1 MTTTYRYSAV
11 TADGRNITG
20 KTKGTSIH
28 SVASTLVDQGLEVQ
42 GVRAKRNWAK
52 LEITPY
58 KADRADVMHFS
69 RQLSAFIRAGVPIA
83 DAIDL
88 IQGEM
93 KDKVLSGVLADMS
106 ESLRR
111 GDSLAAAISP
121 HSDVFPPFYV
131 SVLRSVELTGQ
142 LDVVLDQLSQYIER
156 DLEARRKIK
165 SALAYPV
172 MVMALSLMTVGIMA
186 GFVLPRFK
194 TFFDGFDAE
203 LPLPTRML
211 LGFTDIF
218 TTWWWAMGLFALGFT
233 TVMLTFGRTPRGRKM
248 KHGFLLKVPLVGVVV
263 RYAVVERFCRILCS
277 MVKAGVPLPDSL
289 RLASDGC
296 NNAIFE
302 QGINRAREEMIEG
315 KGLAQ
320 PIADT
325 NLFPAAVTQML
336 AVGENTGTLDDQ
348 LESMASY
355 YEKELEY
362 KLKQLTT
369 MFEPLTILFMAG
381 MVGFVA
387 VALVSAMYGIFNQV
401 EV

>member
-1 MTTTYRYSAV
+1 MTTTYRYSAL
-11 TADGRNITG
+11 TADGRTVTG

-42 GVRAKRNWAK
+42 GVRAKRNLAK

-69 RQLSAFIRAGVPIA
+69 RQLSAFIKAGVPIA
-83 DAIDL
+83 DAIDML
-88 IQGEM
+88 QGEM
-93 KDKVLSGVLADMS
+93 KDKVLRGVLTDMG

-111 GDSLAAAISP
+111 GDSLAAAIGP

-142 LDVVLDQLSQYIER
+142 LDIVLDQLSQYIER

-172 MVMALSLMTVGIMA
+172 MVMGLSLMTVGIMA
-186 GFVLPRFK
+186 GFVLPRFA
-194 TFFDGFDAE
+194 TFFESFDAE
-203 LPLPTRML
+203 LPLPTRIL
-211 LGFTDIF
+211 LGFTGFF
-218 TTWWWAMGLFALGFT
+218 TAWWWAMALAVFGFVF
-233 TVMLTFGRTPRGRKM
+233 VMLTFGRTPRGRKL
-248 KHGFLLKVPLVGVVV
+248 KHWVALRIPMVGVVV
-263 RYAVVERFCRILCS
+263 RYAVIERFCRILCS
-277 MVKAGVPLPDSL
+277 MVKAGVPLPDAL
-289 RLASDGC
+289 RLASDGS

-302 QGINRAREEMIEG
+302 EGINKAREEMIQG
-315 KGLAQ
+315 KGLSQ

-336 AVGENTGTLDDQ
+336 AVGENTGTLDGQ

-362 KLKQLTT
+362 KLKALTT
-369 MFEPLTILFMAG
+369 MFEPMTILFMAG
-381 MVGFVA
+381 VVGFVA
-387 VALVSAMYGIFNQV
+387 VALVSAMYGVFGQV

>member
-1 MTTTYRYSAV
+1 MTTTYRYSAL
-11 TADGRNITG
+11 TADGRTITG
-20 KTKGTSIH
+20 KTKGNSIH

-42 GVRAKRNWAK
+42 GVRAKRNLAK

-83 DAIDL
+83 DAIDML
-88 IQGEM
+88 QAEM
-93 KDKVLSGVLADMS
+93 KDKVLRGVLLDMG

-111 GDSLAAAISP
+111 GDSLASAISP

-142 LDVVLDQLSQYIER
+142 LDLVLDQLSQYLER

-172 MVMALSLMTVGIMA
+172 MVMGLSVIVVVILAT
-186 GFVLPRFK
+186 FVLPRFK
-194 TFFDGFDAE
+194 DFFKEFDAK

-211 LGFTDIF
+211 LGFTDLF
-218 TTWWWAMGLFALGFT
+218 TQWWWLLAGLIVSFVGL
-233 TVMLTFGRTPRGRKM
+233 MLTYGRTRSGRRLR
-248 KHGFLLKVPLVGVVV
+248 HGTMLKVPLVGPVV

-277 MVKAGVPLPDSL
+277 MVKAGVPLPDAL
-289 RLASDGC
+289 RLASDGA

-302 QGINRAREEMIEG
+302 TALMEAREKMIQGE
-315 KGLAQ
+315 GLAN
-320 PIADT
+320 PIAET
-325 NLFPAAVTQML
+325 KLFPAAVVQML
-336 AVGENTGTLDDQ
+336 AVGENTGTLDSQ
-348 LESMASY
+348 LESMALY

-362 KLKQLTT
+362 KLKNLTT
-369 MFEPLTILFMAG
+369 MFEPITIAAVAG
-381 MVGFVA
+381 IVGFVA
-387 VALVSAMYGIFNQV
+387 VALVSAMYGIFGQV
-401 EV
+401 KV